1 MSNRSTLD
9 NTTDSLLQYFKNPLV
24 LSQQIPSG
32 QNTHDISELLS
43 KLIFGTPAEGAKL
56 MSSIKSAIDGDQNTA
71 DGSKPDNNTI
81 PLIMLG
87 PTENDSY
94 GIPDAWKED
103 DISVKNIGAVLGTD
117 EATTHDTK
125 FCTIFAMNQ
134 SLGPS
139 GRNTKG
145 LQLFFNSI
153 PTEQFSMCQPY
164 LTVQLVSRRI
174 GTTDNLATG
183 VSIFKF
189 LEGAADISKKSSYIK
204 MLAGTDTSA
213 AGTPGALLAHTGSA
227 GMELFT
233 MPQTLVPD
241 AQYANHDANLRAVP
255 IIDRFRPLLSLND
268 FTIQSHNAGAGTLSY
283 KTANMSV
290 TLHDRSRMAEIADLL
305 NPGQY
310 NSAKFMVEWGWSHP
324 HGQPGSDIDNPYG
337 NFLNS
342 LRSVDV
348 FRVTTYKLNFD
359 EVGQVKID
367 IKLHAPAGI
376 DIKNQNI
383 TYGVPGSENPIQQL
397 SNLTTIIAE
406 ALGVLRNTNQ
416 LGKITAGVT
425 LGRMGSAAQIP
436 NLDDKIGDGD
446 KTVNDVLEEIINELK
461 KIDGDKAK
469 DAAGE
474 LIESI
479 NKVYGEDKRRDE
491 DTLVSKAYSSITK
504 ALDAKMKRLS
514 GADDKV
520 PKTPDPFINLTEIF
534 TGNNSIV
541 QPSGFV
547 SLAKLLSVFV
557 GQPLQSA
564 GEYAEVHMVFHN
576 FNDQAGF
583 MGILKDGRLAA
594 NIGQFQINI
603 NTFKASITT
612 MFQKARSLEISVQE
626 FITFVITNF
635 VDNLASTE
643 YGIQGSYVSTYNPE
657 TGRIEVKVRDSKNES
672 TQLTDSISAALAV
685 KCKYA
690 EFRKPR
696 VEVMLDSM
704 PIWPDD
710 GDESNARKEVL
721 KIHIFDRQAS
731 SSITAVN
738 TLRSAYNAYLDGD
751 VNQEPYQELSA
762 GAETPLTQDAGK
774 SGDGLAGVGD
784 KDGNIKT
791 IHMYNAIRGMMP
803 SIIYGSSASA
813 IKNAS
818 LSTENDS
825 LLSTAI
831 MLGGGPNPGPLTP
844 AGLDVGS
851 LPLVVFPTKLSM
863 TMMGCPILEYMQQFF
878 IDFGTGTSVDNTYS
892 AIKITH
898 KISQGNFETNVA
910 FAFVDAY
917 GTFRSAS
924 SDLRALYEKNNTQ
937 TPSTS

>member
-9 NTTDSLLQYFKNPLV
+9 NTTDSLLQFFKNPLV
-24 LSQQIPSG
+24 LSQQISSG
-32 QNTHDISELLS
+32 QNTHDINELLS
-43 KLIFGTPAEGAKL
+43 RLIFGTPAEGAKL
-56 MSSIKSAIDGDQNTA
+56 MSSIKSQIDEDQSGEDQSSPAN
-71 DGSKPDNNTI
+71 NNTI

-94 GIPDAWKED
+94 GIPDAWTSG
-103 DISVKNIGAVLGTD
+103 DINVNNIGAVLGSD
-117 EATTHDTK
+117 EAAPNTK

-164 LTVQLVSRRI
+164 LSVQLVSGRL
-174 GTTDNLATG
+174 GSTTDNQATG

-189 LEGAADISKKSSYIK
+189 LEGAADLSEKSSYIK

-213 AGTPGALLAHTGSA
+213 AGEPGALLTHTGSS

-241 AQYANHDANLRAVP
+241 TQYANHDPNLRAVP
-255 IIDRFRPLLSLND
+255 VIDRFRPLLSLND

-290 TLHDRSRMAEIADLL
+290 TLHDRSRMAEISDLL

-324 HGQPGSDIDNPYG
+324 HGQPGSHIKNPYG

-359 EVGQVKID
+359 AVGQVKID

-383 TYGVPGSENPIQQL
+383 TYGVPGSTNPVQQL
-397 SNLTTIIAE
+397 SNLTTDIGA
-406 ALGVLRNTNQ
+406 ALGVLRSTNH
-416 LGKITAGVT
+416 LGNITAGVT
-425 LGRMGSAAQIP
+425 LGRMTSAASIP
-436 NLDDKIGDGD
+436 NLDDKIGDDD
-446 KTVNDVLEEIINELK
+446 KTVKEVLDDIIRQLTSLNTDDNESARTAANKLIASINE
-461 KIDGDKAK
+461 
-469 DAAGE
+469 
-474 LIESI
+474 
-479 NKVYGEDKRRDE
+479 VYGTGQRRDE
-491 DTLVSKAYSSITK
+491 DTLISKAYSNITE
-504 ALDAKMKRLS
+504 ALNVKIKRLS
-514 GADDKV
+514 GGDEQA
-520 PKTPDPFINLTEIF
+520 PTTPDPFINLTEVF
-534 TGNNSIV
+534 ANNGSLS
-541 QPSGFV
+541 PTSDYV
-547 SLAKLLSVFV
+547 SLAKLLSIFV

-564 GEYAEVHMVFHN
+564 EEYSEVHMVFHN
-576 FNDQAGF
+576 FNDQAGK
-583 MGILKDGRLAA
+583 MGILKNGRLAA
-594 NIGQFQINI
+594 NIGQFRIKI
-603 NTFKASITT
+603 SEFKASIIA
-612 MFQKARSLEISVQE
+612 MFQRARSLEISAEE

-643 YGIQGSYVSTYNPE
+643 YGIADLYQSTVNAE
-657 TGRIEVKVRDSKNES
+657 TGQIEVAVRNTENES
-672 TQLTDSISAALAV
+672 TQLTDSISAKLAV
-685 KCKYA
+685 DCKYA

-704 PIWPDD
+704 PVWPDD
-710 GDESNARKEVL
+710 ADESNARKEVL

-731 SSITAVN
+731 SSIAAVN

-751 VNQEPYQELSA
+751 VNQESYQKLST
-762 GAETPLTQDAGK
+762 GPETPPTKEAGGP
-774 SGDGLAGVGD
+774 GDGLATAG
-784 KDGNIKT
+784 KINT
-791 IHMYNAIRGMMP
+791 IHMYNAIRGMTP

-818 LSTENDS
+818 LSTDNAS
-825 LLSTAI
+825 LLSTTI
-831 MLGGGPNPGPLTP
+831 MTGGGPNPGPLTP

-863 TMMGCPILEYMQQFF
+863 TMIGCPILEYMQQFF

-924 SDLRALYEKNNTQ
+924 SDLRAMYEKNNTQ
-937 TPSTS
+937 TSSTS